1 VRYLIDTNVISELR
15 KGTRAD
21 RHVAGWFAGLAE
33 EDVYLSVLTIGE
45 IRKGIESI
53 RLRGRRSAAS
63 LDRWLHELVEA
74 HRERILPVDAA
85 VAEEWGRLNVP
96 DPLPVVDGLLA
107 ATAAVHGLVL
117 ATRNVRDLRPTGV
130 PLLNPFEPLPA
141 SRQI

>member
-1 VRYLIDTNVISELR
+1 MSYLIDTNVISELR

-21 RHVAGWFAGLAE
+21 RQVADWFAGLAE

-53 RLRGRRSAAS
+53 RLRDRRSAAP
-63 LDRWLHELVEA
+63 LDRWLHELVGT

-96 DPLPVVDGLLA
+96 GPLPVVGGLLA

-117 ATRNVRDLRPTGV
+117 ATRSVKDLRSTDV
-130 PLLNPFEPLPA
+130 ALLNPFEPVPA
-141 SRQI
+141 GRQT

>member
-1 VRYLIDTNVISELR
+1 
-15 KGTRAD
+15 
-21 RHVAGWFAGLAE
+21 VAGWFAGLAE

-53 RLRGRRSAAS
+53 RLRDRRSAAS
-63 LDRWLHELVEA
+63 LDRWLHELVET

-85 VAEEWGRLNVP
+85 VAEDWGRLNVP

-117 ATRNVRDLRPTGV
+117 ATRNVKDLRSAGV
-130 PLLNPFEPLPA
+130 DLLNPFEPTPA
-141 SRQI
+141 GTLA